1 MIDRLII
8 KVKSGDGGKGSV
20 SFNRDSKN
28 SRGGPDGGSG
38 GKGGNIILKANSNLS
53 DLNKYSFQKKF
64 IAENGT
70 DGSKQKKSGSNGKDL
85 ILDLP
90 VGCLVW
96 EIDGDK
102 RNLVASMVN
111 ETSEINLYDG
121 GTGGKGNTSFVS
133 SQNKEPLL
141 AESGQTSQVYSLEL
155 DFRIYSDIL
164 LLGPPNVG
172 KSTFL
177 SSVSNARPEIKNYPY
192 TTREPI
198 IAIAKINYKNIKIV
212 ELPSI
217 DNGKGLGIDYTKHL
231 YAAKL
236 ICLTFEYNDSLE
248 TQISNLTNYISSS
261 HSSLMSKNFIILI
274 TKSDT
279 ISNVEKNKIKNIV
292 FDKFP
297 FIKVSPFY
305 FSSKN
310 SKDSADIFS
319 HIENNLNQ
327 DKYLQNDR
335 FTPIITLRNTNIKKI
350 QITDN
355 IYEILDKNFIQLAEG
370 SDLSN
375 WKALVQFQYK
385 LKTSKISKDLTDL
398 GIKKGD
404 KLRISNYEFTWEE

>member
-1 MIDRLII
+1 
-8 KVKSGDGGKGSV
+8 
-20 SFNRDSKN
+20 
-28 SRGGPDGGSG
+28 
-38 GKGGNIILKANSNLS
+38 
-53 DLNKYSFQKKF
+53 
-64 IAENGT
+64 
-70 DGSKQKKSGSNGKDL
+70 
-85 ILDLP
+85 
-90 VGCLVW
+90 
-96 EIDGDK
+96 
-102 RNLVASMVN
+102 
-111 ETSEINLYDG
+111 
-121 GTGGKGNTSFVS
+121 
-133 SQNKEPLL
+133 
-141 AESGQTSQVYSLEL
+141 
-155 DFRIYSDIL
+155 
-164 LLGPPNVG
+164 
-172 KSTFL
+172 
-177 SSVSNARPEIKNYPY
+177 
-192 TTREPI
+192 
-198 IAIAKINYKNIKIV
+198 
-212 ELPSI
+212 
-217 DNGKGLGIDYTKHL
+217 
-231 YAAKL
+231 
-236 ICLTFEYNDSLE
+236 
-248 TQISNLTNYISSS
+248 
-261 HSSLMSKNFIILI
+261 MSKNFIILI